1 MNVLQALLGELLCN
15 PRLHHVESANQA
27 ATLLKKVQSAMQLG
41 MLVFSAPLEHT
52 QTKLDH
58 QPAFLVLPTRFLS
71 SQAERTR
78 LRVFLVQMAP
88 GPSRG

>member
-1 MNVLQALLGELLCN
+1 MSVLQALLGELLCN
-15 PRLHHVESANQA
+15 PRLHHAESANQA
-27 ATLLKKVQSAMQLG
+27 AIQLKKVQSEIQQG

-52 QTKLDH
+52 QTKPDH
-58 QPAFLVLPTRFLS
+58 QLAFLVLPTRFLS

-78 LRVFLVQMAP
+78 LRVFLVQMAR